1 MAFQENFTYVRFS
14 VFTNTSKLHC
24 KTASVFVSNLL
35 LPRHS
40 KLECDLAARGFF
52 STRSKASRR
61 LQRSFDRPS
70 RRSQRSFDRSFD
82 RPQSYDCIPK
92 FECGRSFEHSKLRL
106 HLSLPETILG
116 ALLQLYLLLRCGFTS
131 FFAAAILAA
140 LLRPY

>member
-1 MAFQENFTYVRFS
+1 MAFQENLCTVFI
-14 VFTNTSKLHC
+14 FTNTSKLHC

-35 LPRHS
+35 LTRYS

-52 STRSKASRR
+52 STRSKALRR

-70 RRSQRSFDRSFD
+70 RRSQRSFDS
-82 RPQSYDCIPK
+82 PQSYDCIPE

-116 ALLQLYLLLRCGFTS
+116 ALLQLYLLIRCGYTS
-131 FFAAAILAA
+131 CFAATVLEASTTVAA
-140 LLRPY
+140 KL